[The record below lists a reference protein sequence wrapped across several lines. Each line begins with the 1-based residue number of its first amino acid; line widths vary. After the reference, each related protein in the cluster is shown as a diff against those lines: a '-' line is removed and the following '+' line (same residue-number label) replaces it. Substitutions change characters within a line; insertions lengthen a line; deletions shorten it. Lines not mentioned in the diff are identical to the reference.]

1 MKRVKHPKSEIE
13 EVLKYAEQRKWSIEV
28 GGSHVLGKL
37 YCPFNDKTCRDG
49 IFCIMSIWS
58 TPKNPSNHAKQ
69 IRQKIDTCIRYKQAQ
84 NSLEEKTN

>member
-1 MKRVKHPKSEIE
+1 
-13 EVLKYAEQRKWSIEV
+13 
-28 GGSHVLGKL
+28 
-37 YCPFNDKTCRDG
+37 
-49 IFCIMSIWS
+49 MSIWS